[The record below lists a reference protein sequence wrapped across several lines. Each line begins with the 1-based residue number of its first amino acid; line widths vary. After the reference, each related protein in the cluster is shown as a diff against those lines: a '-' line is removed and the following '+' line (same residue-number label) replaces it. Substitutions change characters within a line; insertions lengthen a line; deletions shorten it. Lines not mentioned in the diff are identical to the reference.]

1 MSLNDL
7 IKLFNLPLR
16 VQDTLKKIEKYAK
29 ENADDF
35 FKAEDIA
42 SDLYG
47 AVSESIKINK
57 VVQCNGV
64 AVYVSENGLF
74 LVLPSGVVL

>member
-1 MSLNDL
+1 MNFNDL
-7 IKLFNLPLR
+7 VKLFDLPVR
-16 VQDTLKKIEKYAK
+16 VQKTLKKVKTYAE
-29 ENADDF
+29 ENADDYF
-35 FKAEDIA
+35 SEDDIA

-47 AVSESIKINK
+47 AVAESIKTKK

-74 LVLPSGVVL
+74 LVLPSGVVI

>member
-1 MSLNDL
+1 MNLKDL
-7 IKLFNLPLR
+7 IMLYDLPLR
-16 VQDTLKKIEKYAK
+16 VQQTLKKIEKYA
-29 ENADDF
+29 EDNEDDF
-35 FKAEDIA
+35 FKKDDIA

-47 AVSESIKINK
+47 AVSESIKTKK

-64 AVYVSENGLF
+64 AVYVSENGVF

>member
-7 IKLFNLPLR
+7 IQLFNLPQR
-16 VQDTLKKIEKYAK
+16 VTNTLKKIEKYAK

-47 AVSESIKINK
+47 AVYESISKHK

-64 AVYVSENGLF
+64 AVYASENGLF

>member
-1 MSLNDL
+1 MSLNDI

-16 VQDTLKKIEKYAK
+16 VQDTLKKIDVYAK

-47 AVSESIKINK
+47 AVSESIKTNK